1 MMDNADKIVYV
12 VTHFK
17 DSPEKAIIP
26 FVLANATYAM
36 DAQPVIIVQGEGVNL
51 AVKGKAADIN
61 HAPFDPLEK
70 LFALYA
76 EQGGQLLVCSPC
88 LKARNYDE
96 KDLVANAKIVG
107 AAKVIEEVTSAK
119 TVLSY

>member
-1 MMDNADKIVYV
+1 MDNTEKIVYV

-26 FVLANATYAM
+26 FVLANASYAM
-36 DAQPVIIVQGEGVNL
+36 DANPVIIVQGEGVNL
-51 AVKGKAADIN
+51 AVKGKAAEIN

-70 LFALYA
+70 LFNSYA
-76 EQGGQLLVCSPC
+76 EQGGELLVCSPC
-88 LKARNYDE
+88 LTARNYTE
-96 KDLVANAKIVG
+96 ADLVPNAKIVG
-107 AAKVIEEVTSAK
+107 AAKVIAEVTSAK